1 MQIPIIKGYKTFENI
16 RRKTFITEYRIIR
29 N

>member
-16 RRKTFITEYRIIR
+16 RYKIFIIEYRIIW